1 MSSVDEAPTIEA
13 EATTIDTELATTSA
27 LDQLVANITTEAARL
42 ATEYMPR
49 EIEGEDDYKQSKR
62 ERSAARKDIAEL
74 RSAYDQQMRA
84 IKDAVRDADARV
96 KAALDPLARIDSG
109 YKAEVD
115 AYEARW
121 KSQRIASLSEAYSD
135 FAPDLVPLVP
145 FERLM
150 ARFGTEKGKQ
160 WDARA
165 LTDKQAEAAMC
176 QAVERIAADEKTI
189 ESSPYEAQDKAA
201 LKADYFQTLDLS
213 GALRRTQEAKEQR
226 ERVARLERER
236 REREAEARRIAEA
249 AAAAAAATQAAIQV
263 QPDPAPAPT
272 PKPEPAKPIIDTRTQ
287 MTAEEYQR
295 ELAAVSGEPQQIT
308 SHQRLVREVAGAQT
322 ILVALYSVTGE
333 QMRKLAGT
341 LSAQGIHGKPKGT
354 GVLLSEQQCADL
366 LSFAYTRAQSYEA
379 PKARREL

>member
-96 KAALDPLARIDSG
+96 KEALDPLARIDSG

-121 KSQRIASLSEAYSD
+121 KSQRIAYLSETYSD

-165 LTDKQAEAAMC
+165 VSDKQAEMAMC

-226 ERVARLERER
+226 ERVARLEQER
-236 REREAEARRIAEA
+236 REREAEARRMAEA
-249 AAAAAAATQAAIQV
+249 AAAVQAAIQV
-263 QPDPAPAPT
+263 QPDPTPAPA

-287 MTAEEYQR
+287 MTAEEYQA
-295 ELAAVSGEPQQIT
+295 ELAAVSGGPQQIT
-308 SHQRLVREVAGAQT
+308 SHQRLVRTVVGAQT

-354 GVLLSEQQCADL
+354 GVLLSEDQCDDL
-366 LSFAYTRAQSYEA
+366 LTFAYTRAQSYDA
-379 PKARREL
+379 PKARKDF

>member
-1 MSSVDEAPTIEA
+1 MISASEAPTIEA

-121 KSQRIASLSEAYSD
+121 KSQRIAYLSEAYSD

-160 WDARA
+160 WDARS
-165 LTDKQAEAAMC
+165 LSDGQAEEAMR

-226 ERVARLERER
+226 ERVARLEQER
-236 REREAEARRIAEA
+236 REREAEARRRAEA
-249 AAAAAAATQAAIQV
+249 AAAAQAAIQV
-263 QPDPAPAPT
+263 QPDPAPAPA

-287 MTAEEYQR
+287 LTAEEYQA
-295 ELAAVSGEPQQIT
+295 ELAAVGGATQPIT

-333 QMRKLAGT
+333 QMRRLAGT
-341 LSAQGIHGKPKGT
+341 LSSQGIHGKPKGT
-354 GVLLSEQQCADL
+354 GRILSEDQCYDL
-366 LSFAYTRAQSYEA
+366 LTFAYTRAQSYDA
-379 PKARREL
+379 PKARKEL